1 MRKETS
7 KTRYGTQRPAKAC
20 ESAGCNAA
28 QTPPADASVAAK
40 RRLLT
45 LVALR
50 LKKSGLRAP
59 LWPLN
64 GAFGLAACVARRC
77 SSVAVSKRCE

>member
-28 QTPPADASVAAK
+28 QTHPADASVAAK
-40 RRLLT
+40 RRLLM

-50 LKKSGLRAP
+50 LKKV
-59 LWPLN
+59 
-64 GAFGLAACVARRC
+64 ACEHRC
-77 SSVAVSKRCE
+77 GRCTLHL

>member
-28 QTPPADASVAAK
+28 QTHPADASVAAK

-50 LKKSGLRAP
+50 LKKV
-59 LWPLN
+59 
-64 GAFGLAACVARRC
+64 ACEHRC
-77 SSVAVSKRCE
+77 GRCTLHL